1 MSQLQG
7 GVEIKQ
13 VTQDMQAHIQLI
25 INLVSACKAQRI
37 LELGTD
43 VGDSTRILSAAL
55 KGTGGKL
62 WTVDVK
68 QVEWDWRGLGNV
80 EALVGS
86 SLDFIPDRQ
95 IDLLFIDDD
104 HSYPHVLHELVK
116 FGPCVKPGGFIC
128 LHDVLNKEHGPAVMR
143 SIMEYCEPLKWS
155 WVMNPGSHGLAVIQV
170 PPAAQ
175 AIVGSKP

>member
-13 VTQDMQAHIQLI
+13 VTQDMAAHIQLI
-25 INLVSACKAQRI
+25 VNVVGGCNAQRV

-68 QVEWDWRGLGNV
+68 QVEWDWRALGNV
-80 EALVGS
+80 EALVGH
-86 SLDFIPDRQ
+86 SLDFVPDRQ
-95 IDLLFIDDD
+95 IDVLFIDDD
-104 HSYPHVLHELVK
+104 HAYPHVLNELRK
-116 FGPCVKPGGFIC
+116 FGPCVRPGGFIL
-128 LHDVLNKEHGPAVMR
+128 LHDVLNKEHGPTVMR
-143 SIMEYCEPLKWS
+143 SIVEFCEPLRWT
-155 WVMNPGSHGLAVIQV
+155 WVMNPGSHGLAIIQV
-170 PPAAQ
+170 PALPNAPKPA
-175 AIVGSKP
+175 